1 MTKTPL
7 LIALV
12 SALAIPACNRVD
24 DRVLFEGVAFRGKV
38 SVIDKADRRAFTA
51 SVSPASATIDGA
63 VEAARYEGTKYCI
76 ENYGTSSIAWTVGP
90 DTPRE
95 ALVIEGDT
103 LTFQG
108 ACRP

>member
-1 MTKTPL
+1 MTKTAL
-7 LIALV
+7 LIALAAV
-12 SALAIPACNRVD
+12 LAVPACNRVD
-24 DRVLFEGVAFRGKV
+24 DRILFDGAAFRGKAAA
-38 SVIDKADRRAFTA
+38 IDKADRRAFTA

-63 VEAARYEGTKYCI
+63 IEAARYEGTKYCI
-76 ENYGTSSIAWTVGP
+76 ENYGTSAIAWTVGP

-95 ALVIEGDT
+95 NLVIEGDT